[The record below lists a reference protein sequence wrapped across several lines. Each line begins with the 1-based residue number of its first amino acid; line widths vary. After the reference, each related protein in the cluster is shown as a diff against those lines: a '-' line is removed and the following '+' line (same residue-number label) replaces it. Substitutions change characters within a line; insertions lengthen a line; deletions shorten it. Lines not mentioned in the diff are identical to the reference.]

1 MLDSPVLRIYL
12 SIAAGLLL
20 VAGTVIVLLKFVF
33 HRNADHAWHAFRGW
47 LVMIPLVV
55 GAVLLGRSATIVFFG
70 LVALGGFTEFARAT
84 GLYRD
89 WLITGWVYIGI
100 AAMTVV
106 TLIPPPG
113 ESVPGSAAIGPGSA
127 AIGWY
132 GLFMALP
139 VYVVAGILIMPIL
152 RDRTKGQLQCIALG
166 IVGFLYIGWM
176 FGHLAFL
183 ANGRN
188 TSGYILFL
196 LFSVPLC
203 DVAAFTFGKMFG
215 RHKMRPN
222 ISPNKTWQGS
232 FGALLAGMALPW
244 AFRFSLAGFGTRELL
259 LAGVIVG
266 VGSQL
271 GDLSISVIK
280 RDLGI
285 KDMGALIEGHGGVL
299 DRIDSLIYVAPLF
312 FHMTRFFVGLA

>member
-1 MLDSPVLRIYL
+1 MRSEIVQIYL
-12 SIAAGLLL
+12 WIAGGILVFAG
-20 VAGTVIVLLKFVF
+20 AAIVLLKFV
-33 HRNADHAWHAFRGW
+33 RKKNAEHAWHSFRGW

-55 GAVLLGRSATIVFFG
+55 GAILLGRVATILFLG
-70 LVALGGFTEFARAT
+70 IVALAGFTEYARAT

-89 WLITGWVYIGI
+89 WYITPLVYLGTLGVTI
-100 AAMTVV
+100 V
-106 TLIPPPG
+106 TLISPPHEPQTL
-113 ESVPGSAAIGPGSA
+113 
-127 AIGWY
+127 GWY

-139 VYVVAGILIMPIL
+139 VYVVAGILLMPIL
-152 RDRTKGQLQCIALG
+152 RDQTKGQLQSVALG
-166 IVGFLYIGWM
+166 IVGFIYIGWM

-188 TSGYILFL
+188 AAGRILFL

-203 DVAAFTFGKMFG
+203 DVAAFTFGKIFG

-222 ISPNKTWQGS
+222 ISPNKTWEGS
-232 FGALLAGMALPW
+232 LGALAVGMALPW
-244 AFRFSLAGFGTRELL
+244 IFRFSLPDFGTRELL

-266 VGSQL
+266 IGSQL

-280 RDLGI
+280 RDIGI
-285 KDMGALIEGHGGVL
+285 KDMGSLIEGHGGVL

-312 FHMTRFFVGLA
+312 FHMTRFFVGIQ

>member
-1 MLDSPVLRIYL
+1 MWDSPVIRIYL
-12 SIAAGLLL
+12 SIAAALLL
-20 VAGTVIVLLKFVF
+20 FAGTVIVLLKFVF
-33 HRNADHAWHAFRGW
+33 RKNAEHAWHAFRGW
-47 LVMIPLVV
+47 LIMIPLVV
-55 GAVLLGRSATIVFFG
+55 GAVLLGRSGTIVFFG

-89 WLITGWVYIGI
+89 WLITGWVYFGI
-100 AAMTVV
+100 VAMTVV

-113 ESVPGSAAIGPGSA
+113 DGAPV

-139 VYVVAGILIMPIL
+139 VYVVAGVLIMPIL

-188 TSGYILFL
+188 ASGYILFL

-222 ISPNKTWQGS
+222 ISPNKTWEGA
-232 FGALLAGMALPW
+232 FGAFLAGMVLPW
-244 AFRFSLAGFGTRELL
+244 VFRFSLAGFGTRELL

-266 VGSQL
+266 IGSQL

-299 DRIDSLIYVAPLF
+299 DRVDSLIYVAPLF
-312 FHMTRFFVGLA
+312 FHMTRFFVGLE

>member
-1 MLDSPVLRIYL
+1 MLASPVVRVYL
-12 SIAAGLLL
+12 FIAAGVL
-20 VAGTVIVLLKFVF
+20 VFAGTAIVLLKFVLK
-33 HRNADHAWHAFRGW
+33 RNAEHAWHAFRGW
-47 LVMIPLVV
+47 LIMIPLIL
-55 GAVLLGRSATIVFFG
+55 GAVLLGRSATIIFLG

-89 WLITGWVYIGI
+89 WLITGWVYVGI
-100 AAMTVV
+100 AGMALV
-106 TLIPPPG
+106 TLVSPPG
-113 ESVPGSAAIGPGSA
+113 ENLL
-127 AIGWY
+127 GWY

-139 VYVVAGILIMPIL
+139 VYVVAGILLMPIL
-152 RDRTKGQLQCIALG
+152 RDRTKGQLQLIALG
-166 IVGFLYIGWM
+166 IVGFIYVGWM

-188 TSGYILFL
+188 AAGWILFL

-215 RHKMRPN
+215 RDRMRPN
-222 ISPNKTWQGS
+222 ISPNKTWQGAT
-232 FGALLAGMALPW
+232 GAFLVGMALPW
-244 AFRFSLAGFGTRELL
+244 IFRFSLAGFGTRELL

-266 VGSQL
+266 IGSQL

-280 RDLGI
+280 RDIGI
-285 KDMGALIEGHGGVL
+285 KDMGTLIEGHGGVL

-312 FHMTRFFVGLA
+312 FHMTRFFVGLQ

>member
-1 MLDSPVLRIYL
+1 MQTIHVYLIIAGSVLVL
-12 SIAAGLLL
+12 AGLTI
-20 VAGTVIVLLKFVF
+20 AILKWGLK
-33 HRNADHAWHAFRGW
+33 RNAEHAWHAFRGW
-47 LVMIPLVV
+47 LIMIPLVI
-55 GAVLLGRSATIVFFG
+55 GAILLGRTATILFFG
-70 LVALGGFTEFARAT
+70 IVAIVGFTEFARAT

-89 WLITGWVYIGI
+89 WLITGWVYLGI
-100 AAMTVV
+100 AGITIV
-106 TLIPPPG
+106 TLISPPG
-113 ESVPGSAAIGPGSA
+113 ETL
-127 AIGWY
+127 IGWY
-132 GLFMALP
+132 GMFMALP
-139 VYVVAGILIMPIL
+139 VYVVAGVLLMPIL
-152 RDRTKGQLQCIALG
+152 RDKTKGQLQLIALG
-166 IVGFLYIGWM
+166 IVGFIYIGWM

-188 TSGYILFL
+188 AAGAILFL

-222 ISPNKTWQGS
+222 ISPNKTWEGS
-232 FGALLAGMALPW
+232 FGAFLVGMALPW
-244 AFRFSLAGFGTRELL
+244 IFRFSLEGFGARELI
-259 LAGVIVG
+259 LAGLIVG

-280 RDLGI
+280 RDIGI

-312 FHMTRFFVGLA
+312 FHMTRYFVGLV

>member
-1 MLDSPVLRIYL
+1 MLSPVLRVYL
-12 SIAAGLLL
+12 YIAGGLLL
-20 VAGTVIVLLKFVF
+20 FAGTAIVLLKFVF
-33 HRNADHAWHAFRGW
+33 KKNAEHAWHAFRGW
-47 LVMIPLVV
+47 LIMIPLVV
-55 GAVLLGRSATIVFFG
+55 GAILLGRTATIVFFG
-70 LVALGGFTEFARAT
+70 LIAIGGFTEFARAT

-89 WLITGWVYIGI
+89 WFITGWVYLGI
-100 AAMTVV
+100 AAMTIV

-113 ESVPGSAAIGPGSA
+113 ENVL
-127 AIGWY
+127 GWY

-152 RDRTKGQLQCIALG
+152 RDRTKGQLQLIALG
-166 IVGFLYIGWM
+166 IVGFLYVGWM

-183 ANGRN
+183 ENGRN
-188 TSGYILFL
+188 ASGYILFL

-232 FGALLAGMALPW
+232 FGAFAVGMALPW
-244 AFRFSLAGFGTRELL
+244 IFRFSLEGFGTRELV

-266 VGSQL
+266 IGSQL

-280 RDLGI
+280 RDIGI
-285 KDMGALIEGHGGVL
+285 KDMGSLIEGHGGVL

-312 FHMTRFFVGLA
+312 FHMTRYFVGLQ